1 LEVWTVIFF
10 ELQCA
15 CQLGVQVQA
24 KNIQRQNSGE
34 GNPSEIPH
42 RGLHYKTIVHWLRL
56 HLGGRRRVDLDMLK
70 LHVQQ
75 LTERQWSSAVRPSYG
90 AQKRT
95 TRDSARGGEDVAA
108 IPASQPDPAEALY
121 LQELLS
127 ILEENLMSEEIPYFR
142 AIVDRTSAK
151 DLARELG
158 AQPNTVSKK
167 MKQVRLKTQSI
178 IKALDG
184 RVSS

>member
-1 LEVWTVIFF
+1 M
-10 ELQCA
+10 
-15 CQLGVQVQA
+15 QV

-34 GNPSEIPH
+34 GNPGETAH
-42 RGLHYKTIVHWLRL
+42 LGLHYKTIVHWLRL
-56 HLGGRRRVDLDMLK
+56 HLGGRRRVDVDMLK
-70 LHVQQ
+70 LQVQN
-75 LTERQWSSAVRPSYG
+75 LTERQWSNAVRPFFRIS
-90 AQKRT
+90 RRNS
-95 TRDSARGGEDVAA
+95 RDSLQAGNDLTT

-127 ILEENLMSEEIPYFR
+127 ILEENLMLEELPYFR
-142 AIVDRTSAK
+142 AIVERTSAK

-158 AQPNTVSKK
+158 AQPNTVSKR

-178 IKALDG
+178 IKALNG

>member
-1 LEVWTVIFF
+1 M
-10 ELQCA
+10 
-15 CQLGVQVQA
+15 QV

-34 GNPSEIPH
+34 GNPPGEIPH
-42 RGLHYKTIVHWLRL
+42 GRLHYKTIVHWLRL
-56 HLGGRRRVDLDMLK
+56 HLSGRRRVDVDMLK
-70 LHVQQ
+70 VQVRS

-90 AQKRT
+90 APRRT
-95 TRDSARGGEDVAA
+95 TRDSARGGQDPAT

-127 ILEENLMSEEIPYFR
+127 ILEENLMLEEIPYFR
-142 AIVDRTSAK
+142 AIVERTSAK

-178 IKALDG
+178 IKDLNG

>member
-1 LEVWTVIFF
+1 MVIFF

-15 CQLGVQVQA
+15 CQLGVPVQV

-34 GNPSEIPH
+34 GNPGEIPH

-56 HLGGRRRVDLDMLK
+56 HLGGRRRVDVDMLK

-75 LTERQWSSAVRPSYG
+75 LTERQWSSAVRQPYG
-90 AQKRT
+90 PPRRP
-95 TRDSARGGEDVAA
+95 TRDSARGGEDVA
-108 IPASQPDPAEALY
+108 IVPASQPDPAEALY

-127 ILEENLMSEEIPYFR
+127 ILEENLMSEELPYFR
-142 AIVDRTSAK
+142 AIIERTSAK

-167 MKQVRLKTQSI
+167 MKQVRLKIQSI
-178 IKALDG
+178 IRALDG

>member
-1 LEVWTVIFF
+1 MATL
-10 ELQCA
+10 
-15 CQLGVQVQA
+15 
-24 KNIQRQNSGE
+24 
-34 GNPSEIPH
+34 
-42 RGLHYKTIVHWLRL
+42 
-56 HLGGRRRVDLDMLK
+56 
-70 LHVQQ
+70 
-75 LTERQWSSAVRPSYG
+75 
-90 AQKRT
+90 
-95 TRDSARGGEDVAA
+95 
-108 IPASQPDPAEALY
+108 PASQPDPAEALY

-142 AIVDRTSAK
+142 AIVERTSAK

-178 IKALDG
+178 IKALNG

>member
-1 LEVWTVIFF
+1 
-10 ELQCA
+10 
-15 CQLGVQVQA
+15 VQA

-34 GNPSEIPH
+34 GGPPGESPPP
-42 RGLHYKTIVHWLRL
+42 RFHYTTIIHWLRL
-56 HLGGRRRVDLDMLK
+56 HLGGRRRVDLETLK
-70 LHVQQ
+70 IQVKN
-75 LTERQWSSAVRPSYG
+75 LTEHQWSSAVRPSFG
-90 AQKRT
+90 VSRRT
-95 TRDSARGGEDVAA
+95 SRASLRGGDELAT

-127 ILEENLMSEEIPYFR
+127 ILEENLMSEELPYFR
-142 AIVDRTSAK
+142 AIVERTPAK

-178 IKALDG
+178 IRALNG